1 MEKEKEEKLE
11 VVRPYGDAEIER
23 HAARVGGRRNLRE
36 LTIISDGAVFHYL
49 IKKPS
54 RAVMQAVTD
63 AEQRKN
69 IGQVQKLMMGCVLE
83 GDADAY
89 EHDGSIYIRL
99 LEGISELVDTATADI
114 KKL

>member
-1 MEKEKEEKLE
+1 MDKEKEETFE
-11 VVRPYGDAEIER
+11 VIRPFGDAEIEQ
-23 HAARVGGRRNLRE
+23 HAAKVGGRRNLRE
-36 LTIISDGAVFHYL
+36 TTIESDGVVFHYL

-83 GDADAY
+83 GDRDAFEY
-89 EHDGSIYIRL
+89 DGSIYIRL
-99 LEGISELVDTATADI
+99 LESISKLVDTATADI